1 MSKCAPGKN
10 FTDNSCYTLDDLIK
24 IAQEYNKIYNNSIE
38 IVNDK
43 KTLLKSLVSEMK
55 KTYDC
60 DDQVCWLNTN
70 IMKNLSNVK
79 KYTFRPEG
87 PKSKYKWLS
96 TSNINDVMYQYENI
110 YPKFK
115 FLGAVPYDFEELDF
129 YDFKKLNLNNFS
141 SMYPYFGMVINLDP
155 HYKSG
160 SHWVSLYGDF
170 NKKHVYFFDSFG
182 NPPRKKI
189 RKFIRK
195 LVNFMYT
202 NQYNKKIN
210 FKSVE
215 LDDLKDFRIK
225 FNHKQHQFKNS
236 ECGVYSMNFII
247 RLLKKET
254 FDEIVNEKLDDKFMN
269 SCRNVYFRN

>member
-182 NPPRKKI
+182 KPPRKKI
-189 RKFIRK
+189 RKFIRR

-225 FNHKQHQFKNS
+225 FNDKQHQFKNS

-254 FDEIVNEKLDDKFMN
+254 FDEIINEKLDDKFMN
-269 SCRNVYFRN
+269 SCRNVYFMN